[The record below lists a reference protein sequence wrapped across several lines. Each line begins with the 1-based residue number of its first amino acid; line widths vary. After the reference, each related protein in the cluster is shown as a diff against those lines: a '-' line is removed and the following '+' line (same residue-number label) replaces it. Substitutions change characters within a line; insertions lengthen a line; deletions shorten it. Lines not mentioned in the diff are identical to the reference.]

1 LPGSERQN
9 RHAPEIPLPDRA
21 STANVRP
28 AEEGK
33 AVIDILW
40 AWGEAFLRWL
50 HVIAGIGWIGSSFY
64 FIHLDL
70 SLARRDGLPD
80 KAYGEAWQV
89 HGGGFYHM
97 VKYLVAPNRMPAEL
111 TWFKWEAYAT
121 WLSGFALLVVVYYF
135 GAELYLV
142 DPAVLDMTP
151 ATAALVSV
159 AGIVAGWLLYDA
171 LCRSP
176 IGKDAVQLAIAG
188 FAFLVALAVAYSFV
202 LSPRGAFMQMGAVI
216 GTIMAANVLMVIIP
230 GQRKVVADLIAGR
243 TPDPIHGIRG
253 KQRSVHNNYLTL
265 PVVFIMIANHYP
277 LAYATRFSWVILA
290 LLLVMGVVIRHF
302 YNSRHKGL
310 PSPWWTWAVAA
321 ACGLAIAAVSMLGPA
336 VGTRIVGSA
345 APTRVAFAEVEE
357 IVTSRCSMCHAA
369 EPVWRGITVPPKGVR
384 LDSPGAIRRHAVQ
397 IGLNTVA
404 SSAMPPGNITGMT
417 DAERRI
423 VAAWLRW

>member
-1 LPGSERQN
+1 M
-9 RHAPEIPLPDRA
+9 
-21 STANVRP
+21 
-28 AEEGK
+28 
-33 AVIDILW
+33 IDILW